1 MDPGQLGVV
10 CVVVVARLAPVVAV
24 GLGVGVDGLG
34 QLEQF
39 EHRRLD
45 TETSGQEE
53 DQEESRGAAQ

>member
-53 DQEESRGAAQ
+53 SQ

>member
-10 CVVVVARLAPVVAV
+10 CIVVVARLAPVVAV

-53 DQEESRGAAQ
+53 NQGVARAGQ

>member
-10 CVVVVARLAPVVAV
+10 GIVVVARLAAVVAV

-45 TETSGQEE
+45 TETGGQEE
-53 DQEESRGAAQ
+53 CQGAARAWK